1 MTTAAKT
8 TFANK
13 VFMNPAPTAA
23 TTAVAELIDFDPPK
37 PARGTIDATTHD
49 SAAGAEEVIVEGTY
63 DPGELSLT
71 VNYIARSA
79 GDLAM
84 TLAFTGAT
92 LQNCKMQ
99 VKTATGTEDWTFQGY
114 VTSYGPDSQPVKGKQ
129 TAGLALKVSGAI
141 TKAVTP

>member
-8 TFANK
+8 TFGNK

-23 TTAVAELIDFDPPK
+23 TTPVAELIDFDPPK
-37 PARGTIDATTHD
+37 PSRGTIDVTTHD

-63 DPGELSLT
+63 DPGELNLT

-84 TLAFTGAT
+84 TLAFTSAA
-92 LQNCKMQ
+92 LQNVKVQ
-99 VKTATGTEDWTFQGY
+99 VKATAGTEDWTFQGF
-114 VTSYGPDSQPVKGKQ
+114 VTTYGPDSQPVKGKQ
-129 TAGLALKVSGAI
+129 TASLTIKVSGAI